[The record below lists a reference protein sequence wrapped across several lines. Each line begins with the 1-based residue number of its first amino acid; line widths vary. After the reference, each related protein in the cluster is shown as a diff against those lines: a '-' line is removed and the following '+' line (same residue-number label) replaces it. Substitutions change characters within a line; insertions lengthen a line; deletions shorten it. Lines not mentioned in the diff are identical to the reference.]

1 METFSALLALCEGNP
16 SVTVGFPSQRQET
29 RRFDIFFDRLS
40 KQSRRRWF
48 ETPSRPLWRY
58 CPAMF
63 HKYSGYDMIWTS
75 SLFCLQ
81 YLCDKTSRERLTN
94 TASQNLANTVL
105 SNVLLSGAIT
115 QSNVDLSSM
124 VCCGNLNRFTKV
136 TNHRNLLLQLFQQF
150 LCKLVIMSIICCG
163 DHSR

>member
-16 SVTVGFPSQRQET
+16 SVTGGFPSQRQET
-29 RRFDIFFDRLS
+29 WRFDIFFDRLS

-63 HKYSGYDMIWTS
+63 HKYSGYDMIWTI

-105 SNVLLSGAIT
+105 TNVLLSGAIT
-115 QSNVDLSSM
+115 RSNVDYHQWCAVGISID
-124 VCCGNLNRFTKV
+124 
-136 TNHRNLLLQLFQQF
+136 F
-150 LCKLVIMSIICCG
+150 LKLPIIEICCY
-163 DHSR
+163 SYSNNSYVNW